1 MKKLLF
7 SLVMLLGLALPAVAD
22 DIVYLGDFRFTGNA
36 TMGKGWFNYF
46 GKNMSELPDG
56 FYYDTRWEYDDFVMA
71 HVYNDNV
78 ITLRY
83 RNSMDNYQLSGFL
96 YVNGHKIGIA
106 INTDEDSASYGTF
119 VATFVPT
126 KALILGI
133 PFKNGDYQLVEM
145 QRVDGD
151 IGVLSK
157 ATINGYYTGLPF
169 SKTPPVNTYPA
180 PSAPSYSTPSTPG
193 YQAPS
198 NERHCTTCYGTGVCQ
213 TCGGDGITNN
223 PYYPSQYYEC
233 PNCKENKPQ
242 SSWGKCPICHGTGK
256 LGH

>member
-36 TMGKGWFNYF
+36 TMGNGWFNYF
-46 GKNMSELPDG
+46 GKNLSELPEG
-56 FYYDTRWEYDDFVMA
+56 MYYDTRWEYDGPVMA
-71 HVYNDNV
+71 HVYDDNV

-83 RNSMDNYQLSGFL
+83 SNSMDNYQFSGFL

-106 INTDEDSASYGTF
+106 INTDENSASYGTF
-119 VATFVPT
+119 LATFVPT

-133 PFKNGDYQLVEM
+133 KFKNGDYQLVEM

-180 PSAPSYSTPSTPG
+180 PSAPSYSTPSAPG

-223 PYYPSQYYEC
+223 PYYPSKYYEC